1 MTLTEVRREEA
12 SMLDAMKISGGTTSC
27 KVRLQKV
34 HRGLFDQSEFRLH
47 ADETTSL
54 YAAQG
59 STFQTML
66 NCYVNNST

>member
-1 MTLTEVRREEA
+1 MTLPEVQREKE
-12 SMLDAMKISGGTTSC
+12 SMLDAVK
-27 KVRLQKV
+27 KVVARRVTRTAAESTQ
-34 HRGLFDQSEFRLH
+34 RSFDQSEFRLH